1 MSLKLTDAGIAKL
14 AKEFGYEIAAVKAV
28 IEVESGG
35 SGFDSKTGKILIQFE
50 PHIFKRYTKR
60 VIDNG
65 VDVQS
70 KEWEAF
76 NEAWKIDK
84 EATMLSTSFGL
95 PQVMG
100 FNHKAAGFK
109 TVGEMVDA
117 FKTGEEAQ
125 VRGMLNF
132 IKSNRHLHKA
142 IKGKDWKLFAYYYN
156 GPKYQINSYHIK
168 LANAYKKHGGK

>member
-1 MSLKLTDAGIAKL
+1 MSLKLTNEAIQKL
-14 AKEFGYEIAAVKAV
+14 ANEFGYSVPAIKAV

-35 SGFDSKTGKILIQFE
+35 YGFDPKTGKIIIQFE
-50 PHIFKRYTKR
+50 PHIFKRYTKH
-60 VIDNG
+60 VIKNG
-65 VDVQS
+65 VEGQT
-70 KEWEAF
+70 KEWIAF

-100 FNHKAAGFK
+100 FNHVAAGYK
-109 TVGEMVDA
+109 TVGEMVDG

-142 IKGKDWKLFAYYYN
+142 IKSSDWRLFAYYYN
-156 GPKYQINSYHIK
+156 GPKYKINNYDVK